1 VPSFSLQLGALK
13 PPGRDETV
21 TERIANMARANAILN
36 ARNYPT
42 EQNWWSSDAFAS
54 LLALAV
60 FRRTL
65 FRACEP

>member
-1 VPSFSLQLGALK
+1 MKRLPSA
-13 PPGRDETV
+13 V
-21 TERIANMARANAILN
+21 ANMARANAILN